1 MEYSS
6 YVKFLPARY
15 REAVVEP
22 QSTWWAWR
30 GRRVHVARAERGDAA
45 VRVLALHGAGGH
57 AGLVWPLLGIAAGE
71 GVSVAALDLPLY
83 GDTVEPKPASVRY
96 RDWVEL
102 VSEFVCAE
110 TESDSRPLVLFG
122 ASIGGMLA
130 YEVAARTGRVA
141 HVVATCLLDPGDP
154 AARMAA
160 ARWKVLGALP
170 RGVLS
175 GAGRVAGGVRV
186 PVRWM
191 VDMANMSLDQ
201 ELSRH
206 CGNDPRG
213 GGVWIPVGFLTDF
226 LLFEH
231 TPPQDYQG
239 SPVSLVHPAAD
250 RWTPPELSVRFLDR
264 IAADTKAVLL
274 EGCGHFPIEE
284 PGLTQLADTLREVIG
299 SVRPL

>member
-6 YVKFLPARY
+6 YLRFLPARY
-15 REAVVEP
+15 RDRVIEP
-22 QSTWWAWR
+22 QSTWWEWR
-30 GRRVHVARAERGDAA
+30 GRRVHVARAEPARAT
-45 VRVLALHGAGGH
+45 VRMLALHGAGGH

-83 GDTVEPKPASVRY
+83 GDTVEPRPGSVRY

-110 TESDSRPLVLFG
+110 AESDSRPLVLFG
-122 ASIGGMLA
+122 ASIGGILA

-154 AARMAA
+154 AARRAA

-170 RGVLS
+170 TGVVRGT
-175 GAGRVAGGVRV
+175 GRVAGGVRL
-186 PVRWM
+186 PIRWL
-191 VDMANMSLDQ
+191 VDMANMSLDPA
-201 ELSRH
+201 LSRH
-206 CGNDPRG
+206 CGSDPRG
-213 GGVWIPVGFLTDF
+213 GGVRIPLGFLTDF
-226 LLFEH
+226 LCYEH

-239 SPVSLVHPAAD
+239 PPVTLVHPALD

-264 IAADTKAVLL
+264 IAADTRTVLL
-274 EGCGHFPIEE
+274 DGCGHFPVEE
-284 PGLTQLADTLREVIG
+284 PGLTQLADTLRAINA
-299 SVRPL
+299 SVRTP